1 METEYNILMAL
12 YSIEIRAGRNYE
24 KAKHV
29 SIYTKSTIHIIK
41 SINEIITGMKTYV
54 NLTQLL

>member
-1 METEYNILMAL
+1 METEYNILMPL

-41 SINEIITGMKTYV
+41 SIN
-54 NLTQLL
+54 